1 MDVGNPRGLVRGGTM
16 VSKITKIVITG
27 GPCAGKT
34 TVMSRLTE
42 EFREREFRVLC
53 VPEAAT
59 VLISCGISARKL

>member
-1 MDVGNPRGLVRGGTM
+1 MAPE
-16 VSKITKIVITG
+16 ITKIVITD
-27 GPCAGKT
+27 GPCAGRT

-59 VLISCGISARKL
+59 VLISCGISARKI